1 MTERQYSEVIAELEA
16 AKQEEAEA
24 EGAIKELHKQMRDE
38 FGVKTQEELQVLLKK
53 KRLKLKNEEIVADA
67 EYQRLIRERNKRRG

>member
-24 EGAIKELHKQMRDE
+24 EGAIKELHKHMR
-38 FGVKTQEELQVLLKK
+38 
-53 KRLKLKNEEIVADA
+53 
-67 EYQRLIRERNKRRG
+67 Y